1 MEKDYKEHITADNL
15 FEEKQ
20 IGSTTIYPI
29 EGGNCRY
36 IGIKARSG
44 YRNQF
49 ITDIYSYD
57 NNNVLIKIRDA
68 NNGRTLYQLVSEKT
82 FSSPYNNISQKIYDE
97 KYRVAYTEDRT
108 CIISEKDPYKTISET
123 KWKDIIDINNDI
135 AIVNSRGNYYNL
147 VRLNFETK
155 WSNELQGSKEIV
167 FIKDNLYKFRNIETG
182 SKYQLYNANHVKKS
196 NPETLYDDVQ
206 YVSEQ
211 IAVGIKSH
219 VQWDFIKINSI
230 KDEYLEVACTS
241 YKEPVYNGDFI
252 CLVELDDYGNEIPF
266 TINKWGAIL
275 SDEPEEEIE
284 GPIVLNE
291 KHAVEKEAEILP
303 HNDNKTVRETAIK
316 QDESITIGK
325 FIVVTDN
332 SARKSENGD
341 YVFLTYSY
349 KKACK
354 CEGYPCWILI
364 KQKLIIITERE
375 SKRNNTLKC
384 KLIGAL
390 PDEFEEFNC
399 VSDNKKW
406 QYFDQSVSASK
417 TEIVSEAINVIAPTL
432 RNLSSKRKELIEEQ
446 QKRDIE
452 DTKDILR
459 LKAIYDFLKLQ
470 GFDKKSTSDAIS
482 SLFPEIE
489 EYIDYTNVK
498 QTYYYGWKRYVENV
512 EKLKK
517 ITPNGYID
525 ENKVIGELK
534 FSNKEKTIFDYY
546 TNVKEYPIEVAIDL
560 IQEESPTGGELI
572 KEYETLMRLDDIVDN
587 QRKTLQR
594 EIIDDLIN
602 NFTIMADTSQMLQLP
617 KSSTTKTVDNVFLT
631 DTTKSTDFTIK
642 GAKRTFKLNE
652 SVNYDIFENKRFH
665 LYNKPISYLQYGKNV
680 VLLLN
685 SDKAKEFDTEHSR
698 QILIR
703 GNGEDKKFDQDY
715 TYVNGIISKQRDND
729 TRIYVL
735 ECIDDT
741 TCRFFDELQCIKHEL
756 VEDENEGR
764 KVIYFTMKSLLRY
777 NTVQ

>member
-1 MEKDYKEHITADNL
+1 MVKYQHYTAETLTLEKWGDYKLDIIQDNNCKYIVCKSNYYKSKLISEVYLYDNYNILIKSAVQQGITLPKCELLCKYRMMSKSYDYISVEVFDDKFRIARSSDGITIIREDNAKSV
-15 FEEKQ
+15 FEREMKWK
-20 IGSTTIYPI
+20 
-29 EGGNCRY
+29 
-36 IGIKARSG
+36 GIKGVYDG
-44 YRNQF
+44 YAVVN
-49 ITDIYSYD
+49 S
-57 NNNVLIKIRDA
+57 
-68 NNGRTLYQLVSEKT
+68 
-82 FSSPYNNISQKIYDE
+82 
-97 KYRVAYTEDRT
+97 
-108 CIISEKDPYKTISET
+108 
-123 KWKDIIDINNDI
+123 KDI
-135 AIVNSRGNYYNL
+135 YYNL
-147 VRLNFETK
+147 TQLNLNNAY
-155 WSNELQGSKEIV
+155 SNLLQGSYEITY
-167 FIKDNLYKFRNIETG
+167 IKDGLF
-182 SKYQLYNANHVKKS
+182 KYRDHESGGLFFLYNARNHKKS
-196 NPETLYDDVQ
+196 NNKLISYDDILVISDQ
-206 YVSEQ
+206 LAMGVKYNT
-211 IAVGIKSH
+211 
-219 VQWDFIKINSI
+219 QWDFINVHTLDVKYTSI
-230 KDEYLEVACTS
+230 EEPKWNKDTLELVGIDK
-241 YKEPVYNGDFI
+241 YGRVYP
-252 CLVELDDYGNEIPF
+252 Y
-266 TINKWGAIL
+266 TINKWGTKL
-275 SDEPEEEIE
+275 SEEPKEEIAE
-284 GPIVLNE
+284 PVVKVKEEIQPLESGP
-291 KHAVEKEAEILP
+291 VEEIS
-303 HNDNKTVRETAIK
+303 VI

-384 KLIGAL
+384 KLIGTL

-417 TEIVSEAINVIAPTL
+417 TEIVNEAINVIAPTL
-432 RNLSSKRKELIEEQ
+432 RKLSSKRKELIKEQ
-446 QKRDIE
+446 QKRDVE

-470 GFDKKSTSDAIS
+470 GFDKNSTSDAIS

-525 ENKVIGELK
+525 ESMVVGELN
-534 FSNKEKTIFDYY
+534 FSDKEKMIFDYY
-546 TNVKEYPIEVAIDL
+546 TNVKEYPIEVAIDC
-560 IQEESPTGGELI
+560 IQEESPTGVELI
-572 KEYETLMRLDDIVDN
+572 KEYETLMRLDDTVEN
-587 QRKTLQR
+587 QRKMLQR

-602 NFTIMADTSQMLQLP
+602 NFTVMADTSQMLQLP
-617 KSSTTKTVDNVFLT
+617 KSSTTKTVDNDFFT

-642 GAKRTFKLNE
+642 GVKRVFKLNE
-652 SVNYDIFENKRFH
+652 SVGYDIFENKKFH
-665 LYNKPISYLQYGKNV
+665 LYHRPISYLQYGKDV

-685 SDKAKEFDTEHSR
+685 IDKAKEFDSEHSR

-715 TYVNGIISKQRDND
+715 TYVNGIISKQRDNG
-729 TRIYVL
+729 TRIYVF

-741 TCRFFDELQCIKHEL
+741 TCRFFDELQCIKHKL

-764 KVIYFTMKSLLRY
+764 KGIYFTMKSLLRY
-777 NTVQ
+777 NTIQ

>member
-1 MEKDYKEHITADNL
+1 MVKYQHYTAETLTLEKWGDYKLDIIQDNNCKYIVCKSNYYKSKLISEVYLYDNYNILIKSAVQQGITLPKCELLCKYRMMSKSYDYISVEVFDDKFRIARSSDGITIIREDNAKSV
-15 FEEKQ
+15 FEREKKWK
-20 IGSTTIYPI
+20 
-29 EGGNCRY
+29 
-36 IGIKARSG
+36 GIKGVYDG
-44 YRNQF
+44 YAVVN
-49 ITDIYSYD
+49 S
-57 NNNVLIKIRDA
+57 
-68 NNGRTLYQLVSEKT
+68 
-82 FSSPYNNISQKIYDE
+82 
-97 KYRVAYTEDRT
+97 
-108 CIISEKDPYKTISET
+108 
-123 KWKDIIDINNDI
+123 KDI
-135 AIVNSRGNYYNL
+135 YYNL
-147 VRLNFETK
+147 TQLNLNNAY
-155 WSNELQGSKEIV
+155 SNLLQGSYEITY
-167 FIKDNLYKFRNIETG
+167 IKDGLF
-182 SKYQLYNANHVKKS
+182 KYRDHESGGLFFLYNARNHKKS
-196 NPETLYDDVQ
+196 NNKLISYDDILVISDQ
-206 YVSEQ
+206 LAMGVKYNT
-211 IAVGIKSH
+211 
-219 VQWDFIKINSI
+219 QWDFINVHTLDVKYTSI
-230 KDEYLEVACTS
+230 EEPKWNKDTLELVGIDK
-241 YKEPVYNGDFI
+241 YGRVYP
-252 CLVELDDYGNEIPF
+252 Y
-266 TINKWGAIL
+266 TINKWGTKL
-275 SDEPEEEIE
+275 SEEPKEEIAE
-284 GPIVLNE
+284 PVVKVKEEIQPLESGP
-291 KHAVEKEAEILP
+291 VEEIS
-303 HNDNKTVRETAIK
+303 VI

-384 KLIGAL
+384 KLIGTL

-417 TEIVSEAINVIAPTL
+417 TEIVNEAINVIAPTL
-432 RNLSSKRKELIEEQ
+432 RKLSSKRKELIEEQ
-446 QKRDIE
+446 QKRDVE

-470 GFDKKSTSDAIS
+470 GFDKNSTSDAIS

-525 ENKVIGELK
+525 ESMVVGELN
-534 FSNKEKTIFDYY
+534 FSDKEKMIFDYY
-546 TNVKEYPIEVAIDL
+546 TNVKEYPIEVAIDC
-560 IQEESPTGGELI
+560 IQEESPTGVELI
-572 KEYETLMRLDDIVDN
+572 KEYETLMRLDDTVEN
-587 QRKTLQR
+587 QRKMLQR

-602 NFTIMADTSQMLQLP
+602 NFTVMADTSQMLQLP
-617 KSSTTKTVDNVFLT
+617 KSSTTKTVDNDFFT

-642 GAKRTFKLNE
+642 GVKRVFKLNE
-652 SVNYDIFENKRFH
+652 SVGYDIFENKKFH
-665 LYNKPISYLQYGKNV
+665 LYHRPISYLQYGKDV

-685 SDKAKEFDTEHSR
+685 IDKAKEFDSEHSR

-715 TYVNGIISKQRDND
+715 TYVNGIISKQRDNG
-729 TRIYVL
+729 TRIYVF

-777 NTVQ
+777 NTD